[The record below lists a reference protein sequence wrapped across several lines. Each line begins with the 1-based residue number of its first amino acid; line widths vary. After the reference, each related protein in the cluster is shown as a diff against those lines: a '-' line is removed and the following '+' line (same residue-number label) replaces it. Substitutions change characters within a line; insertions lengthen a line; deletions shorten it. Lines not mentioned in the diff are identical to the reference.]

1 MPYKPMHPCR
11 HPGCPNLVSV
21 GQKYCD
27 QHKALHPEEVR
38 TASKRGY
45 NSRWRR
51 ASRMFLTAH
60 PFCEEC
66 LKQGKYT
73 KATVVDHI
81 VPHRGDSKLFWDE
94 NNWQALCKSCHDKKT
109 GNYDSHPVY
118 KYRKE

>member
-1 MPYKPMHPCR
+1 MPHKPMYPCR
-11 HPGCPNLVSV
+11 HPGCPNLVPV

-45 NSRWRR
+45 NSRWR
-51 ASRMFLTAH
+51 SRMFLATH

-81 VPHRGDSKLFWDE
+81 VPHCGDPKLFWDE
-94 NNWQALCKSCHDKKT
+94 NNWQALCKPCHDKKT